1 MVEIRRDEKVAQV
14 IAAWKDYRALLEKAE
29 DRDFKFG
36 IVVSRDGQRL
46 NDLALK
52 FATAEVLGES

>member
-1 MVEIRRDEKVAQV
+1 MAGVSRDEKVAQV
-14 IAAWKDYRALLEKAE
+14 IAAWKAYRAILENAE

-36 IVVSRDGQRL
+36 IVVSRDGSKL

-52 FATAEVLGES
+52 FATAEVLGEQ